1 MIERQKNAYITPL
14 LTVVE
19 FRTERG
25 YAESGFV
32 LNPNNAPQA
41 INDYIQFHESQ
52 ILVAEQEGHGEVIA
66 SEFGVNQDQTSG
78 GSNWQYS
85 NGSWF

>member
-25 YAESGFV
+25 YAESYTWTT
-32 LNPNNAPQA
+32 PAEQ
-41 INDYIQFHESQ
+41 INM
-52 ILVAEQEGHGEVIA
+52 LVAMEAETIVENDGSDGNLAASYFGGQEDHSNDV
-66 SEFGVNQDQTSG
+66 SG
-78 GSNWQYS
+78 SWSYA

>member
-25 YAESGFV
+25 YAESSYTWTT
-32 LNPNNAPQA
+32 P
-41 INDYIQFHESQ
+41 
-52 ILVAEQEGHGEVIA
+52 AEQINMFVSAELEMV
-66 SEFGVNQDQTSG
+66 DQNDGTDGNLAAGYLG
-78 GSNWQYS
+78 GQEDHSNAANGSSWSYA